1 MIDEHEVRD
10 RIVAAADAL
19 YYARGIHEVGMDAV
33 RAASGISLKR
43 IYSVFPSKADLVV
56 AVLGERR
63 RVWDRDLGRSLASA
77 DGARGRLLAIFDFL
91 RSWFETDD
99 FRGCFFINTY
109 GESGATSEAVHA
121 VVRQQKVDFQALV
134 ERLALEA
141 GGTEMLGRQLS
152 LLAEGAQTSAAIAGD
167 PSWADDGRAAA
178 EALID
183 LAIGTVAAPAS
194 GSATTHA

>member
-1 MIDEHEVRD
+1 MR
-10 RIVAAADAL
+10 
-19 YYARGIHEVGMDAV
+19 
-33 RAASGISLKR
+33 
-43 IYSVFPSKADLVV
+43 P
-56 AVLGERR
+56 
-63 RVWDRDLGRSLASA
+63 
-77 DGARGRLLAIFDFL
+77 
-91 RSWFETDD
+91 
-99 FRGCFFINTY
+99 
-109 GESGATSEAVHA
+109 HA

-183 LAIGTVAAPAS
+183 LAIGTVAAPAI